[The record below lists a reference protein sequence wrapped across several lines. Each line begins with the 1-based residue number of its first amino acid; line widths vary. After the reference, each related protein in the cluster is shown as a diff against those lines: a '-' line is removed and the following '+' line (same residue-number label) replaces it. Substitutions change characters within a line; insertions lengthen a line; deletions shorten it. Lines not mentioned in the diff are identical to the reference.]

1 MISFLKSQNQRFETP
16 PVKELIISRGG
27 TESIILIKKIFLK
40 KINSIIL
47 IQSSVIADSLV
58 EGSSFITKARFLKLV
73 C

>member
-1 MISFLKSQNQRFETP
+1 M
-16 PVKELIISRGG
+16 KELIISRGG